1 MRTKAADKQQQG
13 GADYYDTHG
22 LLNEILEEEVEFTL
36 GDGLRQEILTGKR
49 RRKLKNFSVKIDPLQ
64 LQALKKIATSKGIP
78 YQTLIRQWLVEKIK
92 NELKIA

>member
-1 MRTKAADKQQQG
+1 MRTKTDKQPQG

-22 LLNEILEEEVEFTL
+22 VLNEILEEKVEFSM
-36 GDGLRQEILTGKR
+36 DDALRQEILTGKR

-64 LQALKKIATSKGIP
+64 LQALKKIATLKGIP
-78 YQTLIRQWLVEKIK
+78 YQTLVRQWLVEKIK